1 MRKTLKYSFNGLA
14 LLALMLPL
22 HAQDGMRVRG
32 PRIGYDLAS
41 LTLLYFDPDRMVYTI
56 SVDYE
61 LQQDIYPVVE
71 LGYQHVKINRENYL
85 YKSNGLFARVG
96 ADVNLLNYNKQV
108 DVYEMLYVGGRYG
121 LSLFDQQA
129 DNIYVPGAYWGDFN
143 DGDVGPQSIH
153 AQWISLVGGM
163 RAEVFRNFFMGWSVF
178 MNIRFFQ
185 SGAEGMV
192 PYNIPGF
199 GKGANRVAV
208 SFNYS
213 LSYRIPVQ
221 RYTPKIKVGK
231 KKSRP

>member
-1 MRKTLKYSFNGLA
+1 MRKTLKYSFSLLA
-14 LLALMLPL
+14 LLAVMGWI
-22 HAQDGMRVRG
+22 HGQDGMRVRG
-32 PRIGYDLAS
+32 PRIGFDLAS
-41 LTLLYFDPDRMVYTI
+41 LRLLYFDPDRMLYTV

-61 LQQDIYPVVE
+61 FRQDIYPVVD
-71 LGYQHVKINRENYL
+71 LGYQHVKLNRENYQ
-85 YKSNGLFARVG
+85 YRSSGIFARVG
-96 ADVNLLNYNKQV
+96 TDVNLLNYDKQV

-129 DNIYVPGAYWGDFN
+129 DNIFIPDAYWGDFS
-143 DGDVGPQSIH
+143 GGKVEKQSVNAH
-153 AQWISLVGGM
+153 WFSLGGGM

-199 GKGANRVAV
+199 GKGANRVTV

-213 LSYRIPVQ
+213 LSYRLPIQ
-221 RYTPKIKVGK
+221 RYTPKIKAGK

>member
-1 MRKTLKYSFNGLA
+1 MMKILKYSFSLLA

-41 LTLLYFDPDRMVYTI
+41 LTLLYFDPDRMIYTI
-56 SVDYE
+56 SLDYE
-61 LQQDIYPVVE
+61 LQQDIYPAAE
-71 LGYQHVKINRENYL
+71 FGYQHVKINRENYT
-85 YKSNGLFARVG
+85 YSSNGLFARLG
-96 ADVNLLNYNKQV
+96 ADVNLLNYDKQV

-121 LSLFDQQA
+121 FSFFDQQA
-129 DNIYVPGAYWGDFN
+129 DDIYIPDPYWGDFS
-143 DGDVGPQSIH
+143 DGKVDRQKVNAH
-153 AQWISLVGGM
+153 WFSLVGGM

-178 MNIRFFQ
+178 MNIRFYQ

-199 GKGANRVAV
+199 GKGANRVTV

-213 LSYRIPVQ
+213 LSYRFPMQ
-221 RYTPKIKVGK
+221 RYTPKIKAGK
-231 KKSRP
+231 K